1 METRPGAQ
9 EYWLDGRRLE
19 VSDERTSW
27 WVRFEGREIE
37 APHLD
42 KALVTLLNVPT
53 HIALKYALAI
63 FNSEPGSDI
72 SL

>member
-1 METRPGAQ
+1 MGARSGAYG
-9 EYWLDGRRLE
+9 YWLDGRWLE

-27 WVRFEGREIE
+27 WVRFDGRELE

-42 KALVTLLNVPT
+42 RALAMLLNVPT